1 MNSPASRKET
11 QPPEDGSA
19 FDLVVGAELRELTDE
34 LLALGERLRG
44 LLDDSL
50 ASRIGD
56 ALNAVRKQ
64 HCRIAVLGQIKA
76 GKSSFVNALIG
87 RPGLLPTDV
96 NPWTAVVTRLQFAM
110 PGQPESGALFT
121 FFEEEEWHRFAQGGG
136 GVSELAARLIPDLE
150 EARYQQNVEAM
161 RRRAELRLGRHY
173 HHLFGKTRSYADAT
187 PEVIER
193 YVCLGQHIEET
204 SQELAPGRYAD
215 ITKTAD
221 VFFGAAPFASPVTV
235 IDTPGTN
242 DPLLIRDEI
251 TMRAIED
258 ADVYVVVLTAQQP
271 LTTSDIALLRLL
283 HGLRKSRI
291 VVFINRIDDLTGDV
305 GGGSRVI
312 ADAVQAVISREF
324 PNARIPVVVG
334 SALWANGALDTAAN
348 AGRLWR
354 PELTGYARETGALE
368 PREQAPASPE
378 RLREALFAC
387 SGIPAIAS
395 HLSGLML
402 RGMNGYW
409 LYELGQTLLA
419 TASSVTSAARSEI
432 AALTSAM
439 ESDEEPALAKD
450 LDNTI
455 AYLKRLAAVAADVE
469 NYQGAAEEYLRQE
482 VAETVTGLRRTLEDE
497 VAAFAAEQAR
507 AVHQAWLEG
516 QSGRT
521 WRCNAVPLRNALEE
535 HVLHAFWEAG
545 KRLIDTER
553 QAAPELR
560 RILQDVVPGINLQ
573 LTPTSLLNFNLT
585 PSLTP
590 LSRAVVFDLEDRWW
604 QLWWRRAHSA
614 DEKAEKIREL
624 VTAEFSSVVS
634 ELAGSV
640 EADLEKYIFLAIRRF
655 FSRAVNVL
663 RGIAEKEEKLART
676 YEALLAAAAEGPPL
690 PREQQQRIEALQ
702 ARAAVGDELTGL
714 LKACLERCLPLIQDQ
729 QRAAT

>member
-1 MNSPASRKET
+1 MSPISQQKTQLCAGESRL
-11 QPPEDGSA
+11 
-19 FDLVVGAELRELTDE
+19 DLVIGTELKSLTEDM
-34 LLALGERLRG
+34 LGLGERLRDI
-44 LLDDSL
+44 LDDSL

-56 ALNAVRKQ
+56 ALNAVKKQ
-64 HCRIAVLGQIKA
+64 HCSIAVLGQIKA

-110 PGQPESGALFT
+110 PGQPRNGALFT
-121 FFEEEEWHRFAQGGG
+121 FFDENEWHRFAQNGGG
-136 GVSELAARLIPDLE
+136 ISELAARLVPDHE
-150 EARYQQNVEAM
+150 EARYQQNLEAM

-221 VFFGAAPFASPVTV
+221 VFFETEPFASPVTV

-271 LTTSDIALLRLL
+271 LTASDIALLRIL

-291 VVFINRIDDLTGDV
+291 VVFINRIDDLTGGV
-305 GGGSRVI
+305 SSGSQTI
-312 ADAVQAVISREF
+312 ADAVQAVIGREF
-324 PNARIPVVVG
+324 PGARIPVVVG
-334 SALWANGALDTAAN
+334 SASWANSALDMTADAS
-348 AGRLWR
+348 RLLT
-354 PELTGYARETGALE
+354 PELAGYARDTGAMG
-368 PREQAPASPE
+368 PHEQIAASPE
-378 RLREALFAC
+378 RMREVLFAC

-395 HLSGLML
+395 HLSALML
-402 RGMNGYW
+402 RGTNGYW

-439 ESDEEPALAKD
+439 NGGEEPALAKD
-450 LDNTI
+450 LENSV
-455 AYLKRLAAVAADVE
+455 AHLQRLAGVAADVE
-469 NYQGAAEEYLRQE
+469 NYQIAAEKYLRQE
-482 VAETVTGLRRTLEDE
+482 VAESVISLRRTLEDH
-497 VAAFAAEQAR
+497 VAAFASEQSR
-507 AVHQAWLEG
+507 AVHHAWLQGENE
-516 QSGRT
+516 RT

-535 HVLHAFWEAG
+535 HVLHTFWEAG

-560 RILQDVVPGINLQ
+560 KMLQDVVPGINLQ

-614 DEKAEKIREL
+614 EEKAQKIREL
-624 VTAEFSSVVS
+624 VTAEFSPVVA
-634 ELAGSV
+634 ELASSV
-640 EADLEKYIFLAIRRF
+640 EADLEKYILMAIRRF
-655 FSRAVNVL
+655 FSRAQNVL

-690 PREQQQRIEALQ
+690 PREQQQRIDDLQ
-702 ARAAVGDELTGL
+702 AHAAAGDELTDM